1 MARICE
7 AETEH
12 FDQLVDCQLM
22 VLESL
27 STSLPR
33 EFIEEKRK
41 RYFGTDGF
49 RPEAL
54 QHRGQLNLVASE
66 DGMINGFALGRIDR
80 GGTSW
85 LTFLGVLPS
94 FRNMGI
100 GEALLKAFISKSKL
114 REAKRV
120 SLFTAVEL
128 KPALNLYIRNGFTT
142 DGIPRYQDYGV
153 NLYRYEKNLV

>member
-1 MARICE
+1 MVRICE
-7 AETEH
+7 AKIEH

-27 STSLPR
+27 SPSLPG

-41 RYFGTDGF
+41 RYFEKDDF

-54 QHRGQLNLVASE
+54 QYIDQLNLVAWE
-66 DGMINGFALGRIDR
+66 DDKIVGFALGRIDR

-85 LTFLGVLPS
+85 LTFLGVFPS
-94 FRNMGI
+94 FRKMGF
-100 GEALLKAFISKSKL
+100 GEALLKEFIHKSKL

-120 SLFTAVEL
+120 SLFTALEL
-128 KPALNLYIRNGFTT
+128 KPALNLYIKNGFTT
-142 DGIPRYQDYGV
+142 DGVPRYQDYDV
-153 NLYRYEKNLV
+153 NLLRYEKNIV